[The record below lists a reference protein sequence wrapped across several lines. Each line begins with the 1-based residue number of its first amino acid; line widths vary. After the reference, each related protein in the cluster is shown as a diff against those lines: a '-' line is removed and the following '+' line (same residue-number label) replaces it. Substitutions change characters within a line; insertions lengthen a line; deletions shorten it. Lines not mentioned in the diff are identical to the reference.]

1 MRGRDLADT
10 DRNDSPRVVLINEA
24 GVRQWFGDQDALGK
38 RVVAGGAE
46 REIVGIVSDVL
57 ERDPGQSAR
66 PMMFAPYAQ
75 RTTRT
80 VRIVVRAEGDPLT
93 LAPAIRREVHALDRN
108 LPVGEVA
115 PLDDLVTTSMARPR
129 LFTSLLS
136 LFAAVALALAATGIF
151 GVLSYA
157 VAQRSREISI
167 RMALGAAPGR
177 VRRMIV
183 GEAMK
188 LAAIGLAVGIFVALA
203 AGRVMQ
209 SQLFGVSAVDP
220 VTLAAVVLVLAGSAA
235 LASYMP
241 ARRAAALD
249 PVTALREG

>member
-1 MRGRDLADT
+1 M
-10 DRNDSPRVVLINEA
+10 I
-24 GVRQWFGDQDALGK
+24 
-38 RVVAGGAE
+38 
-46 REIVGIVSDVL
+46 
-57 ERDPGQSAR
+57 
-66 PMMFAPYAQ
+66 FAPYAQ

-167 RMALGAAPGR
+167 RMALGADPGR

-188 LAAIGLAVGIFVALA
+188 LAAIGLAVGIFAALA

-249 PVTALREG
+249 PVTALRDG